1 MVYISLCLKCNM
13 GNFCICKNSQSFP
26 QVVVS
31 IFNFRF
37 MGLVMVTSYDVM
49 VVELQRNYG
58 DLFLFAME
66 GEVMVAM

>member
-1 MVYISLCLKCNM
+1 M

-31 IFNFRF
+31 IFNFLF

-49 VVELQRNYG
+49 VVELQCNYG
-58 DLFLFAME
+58 DLFSFCNGRRSYGGNVDVGDQA
-66 GEVMVAM
+66 VAY